1 MNMTPGV
8 RKFALTAHVS
18 ASVGLL
24 GSIAAFLVLALSGLN
39 SPETQTVR
47 AAYLGMDLL
56 AKFIIVPLAF
66 ASIATGVIQS
76 LGTPW
81 GLFRHYWVVVKLLV
95 TVFATSIL
103 LIKLKLIG
111 YAAGLA
117 SMATLP
123 RAELRQVGMELAVHA
138 TGGLLVLLLPMVLSV
153 YKPRGLTSFGVR
165 KQQEARVAP
174 RPARPVSESTGQSIG
189 LPSSGTVTFTL
200 RRMQILAFAAIVL
213 AVHVLVLHITKAG
226 FAGH

>member
-1 MNMTPGV
+1 MTPGV

-39 SPETQTVR
+39 SPETQAIR

-81 GLFRHYWVVVKLLV
+81 GLFRHYWIVIKLLL
-95 TVFATSIL
+95 TVFATGIL

-117 SMATLP
+117 SMAMLP
-123 RAELRQVGMELAVHA
+123 RPELRQVGMELAVHA
-138 TGGLLVLLLPMVLSV
+138 TGGLLVLLVPMVLSV
-153 YKPRGLTSFGVR
+153 YKPRGLTPFGAR
-165 KQQEARVAP
+165 KQQEARVVP
-174 RPARPVSESTGQSIG
+174 RQTRPVSEATGQSIG
-189 LPSSGTVTFTL
+189 LTPRGTLTFTL
-200 RRMQILAFAAIVL
+200 HRMQILAFAAIVL
-213 AVHVLVLHITKAG
+213 AVHVLVLHATKTG
-226 FAGH
+226 FVGH